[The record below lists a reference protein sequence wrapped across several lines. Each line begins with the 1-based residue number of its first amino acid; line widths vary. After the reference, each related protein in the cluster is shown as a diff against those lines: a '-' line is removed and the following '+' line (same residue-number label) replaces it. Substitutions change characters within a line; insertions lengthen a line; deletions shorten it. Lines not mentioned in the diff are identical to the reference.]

1 MSKLYEKYSQLKR
14 LDSSKYY
21 LFQSGIFYIFIDQD
35 AIFMSSALNLKLT
48 HLNNEILKCGFP
60 VQNLSKYTSIF
71 NSLGYTVEIV
81 SNKTDTVYKASDFIL
96 NNDVKTFLSE
106 LSNLNPNSL
115 SVGDAYACL
124 ENIQSRASALLTD
137 K

>member
-48 HLNNEILKCGFP
+48 HLNNEILKCGF
-60 VQNLSKYTSIF
+60 
-71 NSLGYTVEIV
+71 
-81 SNKTDTVYKASDFIL
+81 
-96 NNDVKTFLSE
+96 
-106 LSNLNPNSL
+106 
-115 SVGDAYACL
+115 SV
-124 ENIQSRASALLTD
+124 
-137 K
+137 